1 MSMETRSSSA
11 LFKRAE
17 QLKRWEESD
26 TNRESASPK
35 GKPRKVKFS
44 SGCVF
49 LAACAA
55 GDKDEVLRLL
65 EKGADI
71 NTTNVDGLTALHQA
85 CIDDNLDMVEFLVEN
100 GADVNRGDNEGWTP
114 LHATASCGFLSIAKY
129 LLENGANV
137 AAVNNDGELPIDI
150 AECED
155 MEDLLQAE
163 IEEQGIDCNSA
174 RLEEERLMLKDARDW
189 MAAKSPQIDMAHS
202 KTGATPLHVA
212 SAKGYIKVMKLLL
225 QCGADVDKQDV
236 DGWTPLH
243 AAAHWGQKEAAQLL
257 AENLADMDC
266 KNYVGQT
273 PFDVADTDMFRF
285 LDDLK
290 KRQNKE
296 EVLQRRQAKK
306 RAEMQDKVET
316 ETPSK
321 VKKVEVAIEEGVK
334 NNNNNN
340 NNNNGGVGDDVEK
353 KNMVNSLN
361 KQKDNNI
368 IASNNTEVPKRPSS
382 ATPSPPAVP
391 PKPLQGG
398 DATAPPSTDDNN
410 VPKWRKPPPSK
421 PPVVTKVDS
430 HATTKTASF
439 KDKSTSDVNNENE
452 VSLRRTNSFQN
463 DPEFYTRYQAL
474 RARIQASSDPTH
486 YSFPYDSQSKYI
498 IAPSNKNRQQNRHQ
512 DKEETVSVSST
523 STVNSVTTS
532 TSSTPTN
539 TSLSPTTSPVP
550 NSQPV
555 RSGLKLPV
563 GANAPAAVASTA
575 NTNTSAISP
584 SSGGNRLT
592 VIKNFFKYALSC

>member
-340 NNNNGGVGDDVEK
+340 NNNNGGVGDDVE
-353 KNMVNSLN
+353 
-361 KQKDNNI
+361 
-368 IASNNTEVPKRPSS
+368 
-382 ATPSPPAVP
+382 
-391 PKPLQGG
+391 
-398 DATAPPSTDDNN
+398 
-410 VPKWRKPPPSK
+410 
-421 PPVVTKVDS
+421 
-430 HATTKTASF
+430 
-439 KDKSTSDVNNENE
+439 DKSTSDVNNENE